1 MRLRFT
7 RKTETLIEISKMFY
21 EKCGQKRILKS
32 VDTGSTGMKRKLEFE
47 DQNRCTNWRST
58 DYFARLE
65 EFIEGKIR
73 VMLGERV

>member
-32 VDTGSTGMKRKLEFE
+32 VDTGSTGMKT
-47 DQNRCTNWRST
+47 C
-58 DYFARLE
+58 
-65 EFIEGKIR
+65 
-73 VMLGERV
+73 